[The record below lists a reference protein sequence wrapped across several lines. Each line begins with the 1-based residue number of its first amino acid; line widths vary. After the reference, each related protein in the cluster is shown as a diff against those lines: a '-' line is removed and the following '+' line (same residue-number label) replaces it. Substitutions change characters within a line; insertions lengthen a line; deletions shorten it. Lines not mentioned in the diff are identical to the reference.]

1 MVWTPLPG
9 EKRVLTRRF
18 KEAFDLAFDLH
29 KDQQRKGKPEPYVGH
44 LIAVASIV
52 IEAGGDED
60 MAIAALLHDA
70 VEDQGGRPVL
80 EEIRRRFGDRVA
92 GIVEGC
98 TDTDRV
104 EKPTWRLRKEKYI
117 EHIRTEADM
126 ETRLVSAADKL
137 HNARSILADYRL
149 QGEDVWRRFK
159 GGREGSL
166 WYYREITNALKE
178 RGANPVVEELERVV
192 KALERKAGVRP

>member
-1 MVWTPLPG
+1 MVWTPLAG

-70 VEDQGGRPVL
+70 VEDQGGRPIL

-117 EHIRTEADM
+117 EHIRTEADV

-149 QGEDVWRRFK
+149 HGEDVWRRFK

-178 RGANPVVEELERVV
+178 RGSNPVVEELERVV
-192 KALERKAGVRP
+192 KALERKAGGKP